1 MILFLVL
8 SAVIALALNIAR
20 IDRVR
25 EWWRS

>member
-8 SAVIALALNIAR
+8 SAVIAIAINIAR

-25 EWWRS
+25 EWWHS